1 MIYSVFFMVSGL
13 GLTLAGIIFTFVFDP
28 PSLNKE
34 GIMDVVEWMSEQ
46 VKLQGMTSAQ
56 LKELWKKK
64 ALKEKFR
71 LSLSKA
77 GFWFL
82 VSGTTLQLAGTL
94 CR

>member
-1 MIYSVFFMVSGL
+1 MIWSIIFVVAGL
-13 GLTLAGIIFTFVFDP
+13 GFTLAGIVFTFVFDP

-34 GIMDVVEWMSEQ
+34 GIMDIAEWMSEQ

-56 LKELWKKK
+56 LKELWGER

-82 VSGTTLQLAGTL
+82 VFGTILQVAGTV